1 MIDNKDDMVNNN
13 IDSQINQTSEVSY
26 TPIDE
31 NNSTVKLKKKKK
43 VKRLFKA
50 IGAFVLVAA
59 ISVGSISGYKWV
71 DENEPFE
78 KVEEFFAFGD
88 NNKKKD
94 KSEDSNSSKKST
106 NDENVGL
113 SDSAQAKDWVEL
125 ASREDALSI
134 PAIVE
139 KVMPSVVGVSS
150 TLSGGTATGTGII
163 MTEDGYIVTNCHVVE
178 GATEIMIV
186 LENEEQYKAKLIG
199 SDSQT
204 DLAVLK
210 IEADDLT
217 AAEFGDSDEVVV
229 GELAIAIGNPL
240 GFELFG
246 SVTSGIISA
255 LDREITID
263 DRTMSL
269 IQTDAA
275 INSGNSGG
283 PLVNSYGQVIGINS
297 AKISSSYY
305 SSVEGLG
312 FAIPITEARMI
323 INDLINVGYVTGRPS
338 LGIFC
343 QEIDEMTARF
353 NNLPQG
359 IYVVS
364 VNKDGAG
371 DKAGIKSE
379 DVIIGIEDQAVT
391 TYSEFNEIKN
401 KHKVGDKI
409 TITVSRK
416 NRDID
421 LEVILEEAIR

>member
-1 MIDNKDDMVNNN
+1 MTNNNDNMVNNN
-13 IDSQINQTSEVSY
+13 IDGQINQTNEVSY
-26 TPIDE
+26 TPVDE
-31 NNSTVKLKKKKK
+31 NNKTVKFKKKKK
-43 VKRLFKA
+43 MKRLFKT
-50 IGAFVLVAA
+50 IGALVIVAA

-71 DENEPFE
+71 VENEPLE
-78 KVEEFFAFGD
+78 KVGEFFAFGD
-88 NNKKKD
+88 NDKEKD
-94 KSEDSNSSKKST
+94 KDSDNSKKSAD
-106 NDENVGL
+106 DEKVGL
-113 SDSAQAKDWVEL
+113 NNSAQAKDWVEL
-125 ASREDALSI
+125 ASRENALSI

-163 MTEDGYIVTNCHVVE
+163 MTDDGYIVTNCHVVE
-178 GATEIMIV
+178 GANEIMIV

-210 IEADDLT
+210 IEADGLT

-269 IQTDAA
+269 LQTDAA

-312 FAIPITEARMI
+312 FAIPITEARLI

-343 QEIDEMTARF
+343 QEIDAMTARF

-371 DKAGIKSE
+371 EKAGIKAE
-379 DVIIGIEDQAVT
+379 DVIIGIQGQAIT

-401 KHKVGDKI
+401 QYKVGDKV

-421 LEVILEEAIR
+421 LDVILEEAVR